1 MKFQVGDKV
10 LLLHSNEEGEVVDI
24 INKTMVTVDVG
35 GVQFPVYVDQ
45 IDHPYLRRFTEK
57 KTAPPAQKKY
67 VDDVKKE
74 KTSAVKKYNISE
86 GIWFAFVPVF
96 EKDIFDDDVVEYF
109 KVYLVNNTE
118 TGYHFSYKAYYE
130 HHVGFDH
137 SNNIHPY
144 QDFYLHDVPFEN
156 LNDSPR
162 FDFEFAL
169 LQPNKKKAPHFE
181 TSFKPKAKQVFT
193 RIEAMLQKQEATIS
207 YLLMET
213 YPARVEQEKL
223 DLHKLSGAGFKMYDA
238 GKAKQHLP
246 SARSV
251 VDLHIDKISSNWKGL
266 SNYEILSLQLK
277 EFNKYYELALL
288 HLQPSLIVIHGV
300 GEGVLKYEIHEI
312 LRSKKEVK
320 SFVNQF
326 HPLYGYGATE
336 IYFQY

>member
-1 MKFQVGDKV
+1 MKFQIGDKV

-24 INKTMVTVDVG
+24 INKHMVTVNVG
-35 GVQFPVYVDQ
+35 GVHFPVYTDQ
-45 IDHPYLRRFTEK
+45 IDHPYLHRFTGK
-57 KTAPPAQKKY
+57 KADPLKQKKY
-67 VDDVKKE
+67 VDELKKE
-74 KTSAVKKYNISE
+74 KITTVQKYNIGE
-86 GIWFAFVPVF
+86 GVWFAILPVF
-96 EKDIFDDDVVEYF
+96 DKDVFDDNVVDYL
-109 KVYLVNNTE
+109 KIYLVNNTSLA
-118 TGYHFSYKAYYE
+118 YSFNYKAYYK

-137 SNNIHPY
+137 RNELHPY

-162 FDFEFAL
+162 FDFEFTL
-169 LQPNKKKAPHFE
+169 LQPDKKKASHFE
-181 TSFKPKAKQVFT
+181 TTFKPRAKQLFT
-193 RIEAMLQKQEATIS
+193 RIEEMLKKQEATIS
-207 YLLMET
+207 YLLMKT
-213 YPARVEQEKL
+213 YPAKVEQEKL
-223 DLHKLSGAGFKMYDA
+223 DLHKLSGAGFKMYNA
-238 GKAKQHLP
+238 EKAKQYLP

-251 VDLHIDKISSNWKGL
+251 IDLHIDKISSNWKGL

-288 HLQPSLIVIHGV
+288 HLQPSLTVIHGV
-300 GEGVLKYEIHEI
+300 GEGILKDEIHEI